1 MFGLLIG
8 QMFLMAL
15 YMMVGY
21 GLYKQ
26 KKLNVTGCGQLGTLL
41 IYIVL
46 PCTIAKSFIMDFSEE
61 KLYGLA
67 IAFLLSLMAL
77 IVSIVIA
84 KICFKKQSAILVFS
98 AAFSNAGFIGIPLAQ
113 AAYGEEGVFYISS
126 FVALL
131 NILQWTYGVYIM
143 TGDRQNIKFTTIMKN
158 PIIVSLFLGII
169 LFITQVE
176 LPDIVLKGLTGIS
189 AMNAP
194 LAMIILGAYLGQID
208 VKEMFRDKKLYEC
221 ALVRLV
227 FIPIVTG
234 VILIFMKRINPV
246 IAGTIL
252 IAVVTPTGS
261 NVAIFAKQYDCD
273 YLYATGTVC
282 LSTIISLVT
291 IPLMIG
297 LYGMI

>member
-8 QMFLMAL
+8 QMVLMGL
-15 YMMVGY
+15 YMLVGY

-26 KKLNVTGCGQLGTLL
+26 KKLNVIGCGQLGTLL
-41 IYIVL
+41 IYVVL
-46 PCTIAKSFIMDFSEE
+46 PCTIAKSFITDFTKE
-61 KLYGLA
+61 KLYGLL
-67 IAFLLSLMAL
+67 ISFVLSVVAL
-77 IVSIVIA
+77 TLAIVIA
-84 KICFKKQSAILVFS
+84 KLCFKKQSAILVFS
-98 AAFSNAGFIGIPLAQ
+98 AAFSNAGFIGIPLVQ

-143 TGDRQNIKFTTIMKN
+143 TSDKQNIKPATVIKN
-158 PIIVSLFLGII
+158 PIVVSMLVGII
-169 LFITQVE
+169 LFLTQLK

-189 AMNAP
+189 SMNAP
-194 LAMIILGAYLGQID
+194 LAMIILGAYLGQIQIR
-208 VKEMFRDKKLYEC
+208 EMFRDKKLYAC
-221 ALVRLV
+221 AFTRLLL
-227 FIPIVTG
+227 IPAVTG
-234 VILIFMKRINPV
+234 VILIFMRNINPV

-291 IPLMIG
+291 IPLVIG